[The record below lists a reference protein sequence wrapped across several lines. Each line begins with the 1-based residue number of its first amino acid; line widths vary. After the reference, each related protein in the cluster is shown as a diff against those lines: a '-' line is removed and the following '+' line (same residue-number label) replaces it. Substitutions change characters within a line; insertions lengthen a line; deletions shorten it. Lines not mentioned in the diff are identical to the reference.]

1 MQNYLSSLSPSPS
14 DLTPQ
19 QIRLLPKID
28 LHRHLDCSMRWS
40 TLLEIANT
48 LKLDFPKNPELQQ
61 KHFLVTEPMI
71 NLGSVLNKFLIAQKL
86 LASTEILERL
96 AFEAC
101 EDAFNDGVRIL
112 ELRYAPT
119 FIADGHPTLTFETIH
134 QAFLKG
140 LARAK
145 KQMPIATG
153 LICILQRTLPLPQVD
168 QVTKFAIENKKTFLA
183 LDLADNEEG
192 FEPKAFASYFE
203 SARKAGLH
211 ITVHSGEAPSSK
223 ASQRIQDSIEVL
235 GAERIGHGVQV
246 VHDPQLMNMLINKN
260 IPLEV
265 CPYSNYLTQAFTTFE
280 NHPLKQLYQANVPL
294 TLNSDDPGIFAS
306 TLSDDYYLAHIYHQF
321 KLEDFKKC
329 NEIAFQ
335 HSFISETEKSNA
347 WKI

>member
-1 MQNYLSSLSPSPS
+1 MQNNLPPLSSSPST
-14 DLTPQ
+14 LTPQ

-40 TLLEIANT
+40 TLLEIAST
-48 LKLDFPKNPELQQ
+48 LNLDFPKNPELQQ

-71 NLGSVLNKFLIAQKL
+71 NLESVLNKFLIAQKL

-119 FIADGHPTLTFETIH
+119 FIADGHPELTFEKIH

-153 LICILQRTLPLPQVD
+153 LICILQRTLPLAQVD
-168 QVTKFAIENKKTFLA
+168 HVTQFAIENKKTFLA

-192 FEPKAFASYFE
+192 FEPKAFASHFE
-203 SARKAGLH
+203 TARKAGLR
-211 ITVHSGEAPSSK
+211 ITVHSGEAPSTKSG
-223 ASQRIQDSIEVL
+223 QRIRDSIEIL

-246 VHDPQLMNMLINKN
+246 VHDQELMNLLIRKS
-260 IPLEV
+260 IPLEI
-265 CPYSNYLTQAFTTFE
+265 CPYSNYLTQAFTTFQ
-280 NHPLKQLYQANVPL
+280 NHPLQQLYKANVPL

-306 TLSDDYYLAHIYHQF
+306 TLSDDYNIAHLYHQF

-329 NEIAFQ
+329 NEIAYQ
-335 HSFISETEKSNA
+335 HSFISETEKSNV